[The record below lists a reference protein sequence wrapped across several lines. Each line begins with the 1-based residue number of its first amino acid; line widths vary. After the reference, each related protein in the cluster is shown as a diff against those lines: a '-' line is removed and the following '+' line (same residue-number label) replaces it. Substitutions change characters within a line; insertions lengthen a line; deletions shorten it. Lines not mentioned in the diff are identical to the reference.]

1 MVKKKIVA
9 IHKPTYFRLKKER
22 KCFDPEH
29 PKRIEALAKSAEIA
43 GKRTSDLETANS
55 DLLVK
60 MSRMVDKELLE
71 EAEKTAYSKGLHDG
85 CEDREAML
93 KSHKTCF
100 NGMHKALDNGRLMV
114 LDFSQIISLY
124 EQMRER
130 SMLSNTI
137 KMQVMVPEGINLDG
151 SQTVKSIQDMLGKII
166 GRMMRGG

>member
-1 MVKKKIVA
+1 MAKKKVTA
-9 IHKPTYFRLKKER
+9 IHKPTYFRLRKER

-29 PKRIEALAKSAEIA
+29 PERIEALAKSAETA

-55 DLLVK
+55 DLLVR

-100 NGMHKALDNGRLMV
+100 DPIHNSIGSGRMMM
-114 LDFSQIISLY
+114 LDFSQVISLY
-124 EQMRER
+124 EQLRER

-137 KMQVMVPEGINLDG
+137 RLQVIVPEGFTPED
-151 SQTVKSIQDMLGKII
+151 SKTVKSVQQILGKII
-166 GRMMRGG
+166 GRMMREG